1 MEDKEKLFEGKKVY
15 IVLKSGRRYTCIVNS
30 EDKDGFSIIDKFGKH
45 VYISKT
51 SVEFIEEEGG
61 R

>member
-1 MEDKEKLFEGKKVY
+1 LRENRKKMEDKEKLFEGKKVY
-15 IVLKSGRRYTCIVNS
+15 IVLKSGRRY
-30 EDKDGFSIIDKFGKH
+30 KDGFSIIDKFGKH